1 MKRGMSL
8 IELIL
13 SIVIMGMVVMTL
25 PLLLLQTQSNVA
37 FSLQQEAILA
47 AKQTLGSILTYQWDM
62 RSYDANASYAY
73 VLDVANGDSELDR
86 NGTNQRVGHINA
98 EGRRKFFLN
107 ATQATAIANGNDDIN
122 NFNARTR
129 ALTVVEN
136 DARNL
141 DYLMNLSL
149 TSSVTYVNDAANYN
163 GSTIN
168 FTFDPTIAG
177 GITNIKTIAV
187 NVRNNDSNESIITLR
202 AFAYNIGESAS
213 APSRP
218 YQ

>member
-73 VLDVANGDSELDR
+73 VLDVANGDWIGME
-86 NGTNQRVGHINA
+86 
-98 EGRRKFFLN
+98 
-107 ATQATAIANGNDDIN
+107 
-122 NFNARTR
+122 
-129 ALTVVEN
+129 
-136 DARNL
+136 
-141 DYLMNLSL
+141 
-149 TSSVTYVNDAANYN
+149 
-163 GSTIN
+163 
-168 FTFDPTIAG
+168 P
-177 GITNIKTIAV
+177 IK
-187 NVRNNDSNESIITLR
+187 E
-202 AFAYNIGESAS
+202 
-213 APSRP
+213 
-218 YQ
+218 